1 MGLRDCVFTPS
12 LLGCLLSHCFLC
24 LFPVFFRA
32 FFFVFLTLFFLG
44 MSTAIAKLF
53 YKAFNADFD
62 LQTL

>member
-32 FFFVFLTLFFLG
+32 LFCFSYSFFLG